1 MLSDSTQIIP
11 LVPLRGM
18 MVFPHMIAHF
28 DVGRQKSLA
37 SLEEAMVKDQL
48 LFLVTQRDARIEE
61 PDVIDLYPVGTVSKI
76 KQLLKLPGDT
86 VRVLVEGLYRGR
98 ILNVDMEESPF
109 VSAILNPQRNE
120 DNEAEDLECEALMRT
135 LLEVFE
141 EYVKIGNRVSPETLL
156 SVHNVHNPG
165 QFADMIAASILVN
178 IEDKQRILE
187 TFDPKTRLQR
197 LYEMLT
203 REMDILELEKK
214 INSRVKQQIDDI
226 QREHYLREQMKAIQQ
241 ELGEK
246 EGNNQEIE
254 DYRDRI
260 EEAGL
265 TDEAREKVE
274 KELERL
280 ARMPMGNPEGSIIR
294 TYIDWILD
302 LPWDNETEDCLDLTH
317 AARILEEDHYGLKE
331 VKERIIE
338 YLAVRQLTRTMKGPI
353 LCFVGPPG
361 VGKTSVARS
370 IARAMNRNFVRMSL
384 GGVRDEA
391 EIRGHRRTYIG
402 AIPGRII
409 SSIKRAGSKNPV
421 FLFDEIDK
429 MSSDFR
435 GDPASAMLEVLDPEQ
450 NNTFRDHYLDL
461 AFDLSRVMFL
471 TTANTLDTVPPALL
485 DRMEVIRIAGYTENE
500 KINICAKYL
509 VPKQKKEHGIE
520 DNSLVISKAVIRR
533 IIQQYTREAG
543 VRNLERQIANIC
555 RKAAKKIIEKP
566 GEPVKLTVRNLK
578 EYLGIPKFKYD
589 KSLKTDQVGVAT
601 GLAWTKVGGETLSIE
616 VTSLAGT
623 GKLELTGQL
632 GDVMKESAKAGLSY
646 IRSRARQYGIPQT
659 FYKDTDI
666 HIHIPEGAIPK
677 DGPSAGITMTTAA
690 ISSLSGIPVLK
701 DVAMTGEITL
711 RGRVLGIG
719 GLKEKAL
726 AAHRAG
732 IHTVL
737 IPDENQKDLPEIPDN
752 VRHKLTIIP
761 VKTMDDVLKHAL
773 TRKPVPEKQPE
784 KPVEGPRPASA
795 MTENQMPINPPIQ

>member
-1 MLSDSTQIIP
+1 MLSESTQILP

-28 DVGRQKSLA
+28 DVGREKSLA
-37 SLEEAMVKDQL
+37 ALEEAMVKDQQ
-48 LFLVTQRDARIEE
+48 LFLVTQRDAKVEE
-61 PDVIDLYPVGTVSKI
+61 PDVTDLYPVGTVSKI

-86 VRVLVEGLYRGR
+86 VRVLVEGLHRGR
-98 ILNVDMEESPF
+98 IINVDMEENPF
-109 VSAILNPQRNE
+109 VTAMLNPQRNE
-120 DNEAEDLECEALMRT
+120 DSAEEDDLECEALMRT
-135 LLEVFE
+135 LLELFE

-156 SVHNVHNPG
+156 SVHSVRNPG

-197 LYEMLT
+197 LHEMLS
-203 REMDILELEKK
+203 REMDIIELEKK
-214 INSRVKQQIDDI
+214 ISTRVKQQIDDI

-246 EGNNQEIE
+246 EGNTQEIE
-254 DYRDRI
+254 EYRERI
-260 EEAGL
+260 EEASL
-265 TDEAREKVE
+265 PEEAKEKAE

-280 ARMPMGNPEGSIIR
+280 TRMPMGNPEGSIVR
-294 TYIDWILD
+294 TYLDWILD
-302 LPWDNETEDCLDLTH
+302 LPWNTETEDNLDLTR
-317 AARILEEDHYGLKE
+317 AAKVLEEDHYGLKK

-338 YLAVRQLTRTMKGPI
+338 YLAVRQLTHTMKGPI

-361 VGKTSVARS
+361 VGKTSIARS
-370 IARAMNRNFVRMSL
+370 IARAMNRKFVRMSL

-409 SSIKRAGSKNPV
+409 NSIKNAGSKNPV

-450 NNTFRDHYLDL
+450 NNSFRDHYLDL

-471 TTANTLDTVPPALL
+471 TTANTLDTVPAPLL
-485 DRMEVIRIAGYTENE
+485 DRMEVIRIAGYTEDE
-500 KINICAKYL
+500 KVNICMKYL
-509 VPKQKKEHGIE
+509 IPKQKQEHGIE
-520 DNSLVISKAVIRR
+520 SDKLVIRKAVVRR

-555 RKAAKKIIEKP
+555 RKAARKIIEKP
-566 GEPVKLTVRNLK
+566 EEPVKLGTRNLK
-578 EYLGIPKFKYD
+578 EFLGVPKFKYD
-589 KSLKTDQVGVAT
+589 KSAKTDQVGVAT

-616 VTSLAGT
+616 VTSLPGT

-632 GDVMKESAKAGLSY
+632 GDVMKESARAGMSY
-646 IRSRARQYGIPQT
+646 IRSRARQYGIPEC
-659 FYKDTDI
+659 FYKETDI

-677 DGPSAGITMTTAA
+677 DGPSAGITMTTAI
-690 ISSLSGIPVLK
+690 ISALSGIEVSRE
-701 DVAMTGEITL
+701 VAMTGEITL

-732 IHTVL
+732 ITTIL

-752 VRHKLTIIP
+752 VRNKLTIIP

-773 TRKPVPEKQPE
+773 VRKPVPIKSENKIPAGP
-784 KPVEGPRPASA
+784 PVSD
-795 MTENQMPINPPIQ
+795 NHMPVNPTIQ